1 MTTAGAGLAVGGAVL
16 CAAALDEWR
25 GAYVT
30 RPRSESKALRREREK
45 KIAAGH
51 KADDREENQ
60 GPNLAL

>member
-1 MTTAGAGLAVGGAVL
+1 MGLGLLLAVL
-16 CAAALDEWR
+16 CAAALDERR
-25 GAYVT
+25 GAYVS
-30 RPRSESKALRREREK
+30 RPHSEGKALRRERKK